1 MNNEVIITCAV
12 TGAADAVGKHPD
24 MPVTPEQIATA
35 AIEAAKAGAAVAHIH
50 VRDPETGKGS
60 RDPALFRETVE
71 RIRDSGTDVVLNLTA
86 GMGGD
91 LYMGP
96 PDDPSAFDEAETDL
110 APAMERLVHV
120 DETRPEI
127 CTLDCGTMNFGDESY
142 VMVNTPPILREM
154 AKGIRALGV
163 KPEVEVFDMG
173 HLWLAKQLFAEG
185 LIDAPPLFQICLGIP
200 YGAPADTTT
209 MKAMVDQLPP
219 GAMWA
224 GFGISRMQM
233 PMVAQAVLLGGH
245 VRVGLEDNLY
255 LERGVFAS
263 NAQLVE
269 KAGRLVEIMGA
280 RVLTAAEARAKLGLN
295 KAQ

>member
-60 RDPALFRETVE
+60 RDPALFRETVA

-96 PDDPSAFDEAETDL
+96 PDDPNAFDEAETDL
-110 APAMERLVHV
+110 APAMERLIHV
-120 DETRPEI
+120 DELRPEI

-142 VMVNTPPILREM
+142 VMVNTPPILRKM
-154 AKGIRALGV
+154 AEGIRALGV
-163 KPEVEVFDMG
+163 KPEVEAFDMG
-173 HLWLAKQLFAEG
+173 HLWLAKQLLAEG
-185 LIDAPPLFQICLGIP
+185 LLDSPPLFQLCLGIP

>member
-154 AKGIRALGV
+154 AKGIRAPVEATASDPARRWAVRSQYMHTPMTSVHPHDRMPQLRQGV
-163 KPEVEVFDMG
+163 G
-173 HLWLAKQLFAEG
+173 
-185 LIDAPPLFQICLGIP
+185 
-200 YGAPADTTT
+200 
-209 MKAMVDQLPP
+209 
-219 GAMWA
+219 
-224 GFGISRMQM
+224 
-233 PMVAQAVLLGGH
+233 GGH
-245 VRVGLEDNLY
+245 VV
-255 LERGVFAS
+255 S
-263 NAQLVE
+263 NGSAW
-269 KAGRLVEIMGA
+269 
-280 RVLTAAEARAKLGLN
+280 
-295 KAQ
+295 